1 MTVDILTLFPEMFSS
16 PFEESILKR
25 ARLNGYL
32 ALNVHNIRDYAQDKH
47 QVTDDYPYG
56 GGAGMVMKAEPLVT
70 AIESVDSGHHRILL
84 TPRGTPL
91 SQKVVRR
98 LSEKEKLLIV
108 CGRYEGVDERV
119 TEEAIDEEI
128 SLGDFILSGG
138 ELAAMALVDA
148 VVRLIPGV
156 LGNEESAAEESFSED
171 LLEYPQYTRPA
182 LFRGRQVP
190 EVLLSGDHA
199 RIAAWRKEEA
209 IKKTRQARPDLV
221 CRRAVYCGLV
231 HFPVRDKTGEVVS
244 TSVTPI
250 DIHDIARTC
259 RTYGIRRYFVI
270 SPHPAQNEAIRKMLD
285 FWEEGAGKKYNAN
298 RAEALSLVRL
308 TESIDEAVERVI
320 REEGETPEI
329 WVTSARFE
337 DGALEYEEARKAL
350 QGEKRTPVLLL
361 FGTGWGLS
369 EDITEKADFRLAPV
383 KGAGDGFNHL
393 SVRSAAAVMLDRLF
407 GNGRSL

>member
-1 MTVDILTLFPEMFSS
+1 MIVDILTLFPEMFTS

-25 ARLNGYL
+25 AREKGYL
-32 ALNVHNIRDYAQDKH
+32 SLDVHNIRDYAQDRH

-56 GGAGMVMKAEPLVT
+56 GGAGMVMKAEPLVS
-70 AIESVDSGHHRILL
+70 AIESLNKGHHRILL
-84 TPRGTPL
+84 TPRGKPL
-91 SQKVVRR
+91 TQETVRR
-98 LSEKEKLLIV
+98 LSGLKKLMLV

-119 TEEAIDEEI
+119 TELAIDEEI
-128 SLGDFILSGG
+128 SLGDFVLSGG

-156 LGNEESAAEESFSED
+156 LGNEDSAAEESFSEG

-182 LFRGRQVP
+182 EFRGRAVP

-209 IKKTRQARPDLV
+209 LKKTLRVRPDLV
-221 CRRAVYCGLV
+221 CRRPVYCGLV
-231 HFPVRDKTGEVVS
+231 HFPVKDKTGEVVS

-259 RTYGIRRYFVI
+259 RTYGIRKYFVI

-298 RAEALSLVRL
+298 RAEALSLARL
-308 TESIDEAVERVI
+308 AESIDEAAERVT
-320 REEGETPEI
+320 REEGESPEI
-329 WVTSARFE
+329 WATSARFE
-337 DGALEYEEARKAL
+337 GETLGYAEARSML
-350 QGEKRTPVLLL
+350 QSEKGKPLMIL

-369 EDITEKADFRLAPV
+369 DDVTNRADFRLAPV
-383 KGAGDGFNHL
+383 KGAGEGFNHL

>member
-1 MTVDILTLFPEMFSS
+1 MIVDILTLFPEMFAS

-25 ARLNGYL
+25 ARENGYL
-32 ALNVHNIRDYAQDKH
+32 SLDVHNIRDYAKDKH

-70 AIESVDSGHHRILL
+70 AIESVSSGHHRILL

-91 SQKVVRR
+91 SQDIVRR
-98 LSEKEKLLIV
+98 LSREEKLLIV

-148 VVRLIPGV
+148 VARLIPGV
-156 LGNEESAAEESFSED
+156 LGNEDSAADESFSEE

-182 LFRGRQVP
+182 NFRGRHVP

-209 IKKTRQARPDLV
+209 LKKTLQVRP
-221 CRRAVYCGLV
+221 VYCGLV
-231 HFPVRDKTGEVVS
+231 HYPVRDKTGEVVS

-259 RTYGIRRYFVI
+259 RTYGIRKYFVI

-298 RAEALSLVRL
+298 RAEALSLARL
-308 TESIDEAVERVI
+308 TESIDEAVERVL
-320 REEGETPEI
+320 RDEGEPPEI

-337 DGALEYEEARKAL
+337 DGTLGYDEARRAL
-350 QGEKRTPVLLL
+350 QGQKRTPVLLL

-369 EDITEKADFRLAPV
+369 DDVTERADFRLAPV

>member
-1 MTVDILTLFPEMFSS
+1 MIVDILTLFPEMFSS

-25 ARLNGYL
+25 AREKGLL
-32 ALNVHNIRDYAQDKH
+32 SLDVHNIRDYAHDKH

-70 AIESVDSGHHRILL
+70 AIESLSKGHHRILL

-91 SQKVVRR
+91 SQEIVRR
-98 LSEKEKLLIV
+98 LSRHDKLLLV

-119 TEEAIDEEI
+119 AEEAIDEEI
-128 SLGDFILSGG
+128 SLGDFVLSGG

-156 LGNEESAAEESFSED
+156 LGNEDSAAEESFSEG

-182 LFRGRQVP
+182 VFRGRRVP

-199 RIAAWRKEEA
+199 RIAAWRKEA
-209 IKKTRQARPDLV
+209 ALKKTLQSRPDLV
-221 CRRAVYCGLV
+221 CRRPVYCGLV
-231 HFPVRDKTGEVVS
+231 HYPVKDKTGEIVS

-259 RTYGIRRYFVI
+259 RTYGIKKYFVI

-285 FWEEGAGKKYNAN
+285 FWDGGAGKKYNAN
-298 RAEALSLVRL
+298 RAEALSLARL
-308 TESIDEAVERVI
+308 TESIEEAVERVI
-320 REEGETPEI
+320 REEGESPEI
-329 WVTSARFE
+329 WATSARFE
-337 DGALEYEEARKAL
+337 GGTLGHIEARSVL
-350 QGEKRTPVLLL
+350 QGEKTRPVLLL

-369 EDITEKADFRLAPV
+369 DEVTESADFRLAPV
-383 KGAGDGFNHL
+383 KGASDGFNHL